1 MKMFQIREEA
11 ASEVFDLVPY
21 LRQIADAMDKHPDG
35 TDISLPW
42 YLIPKIEAH
51 CDNSN
56 IPFYR
61 LCGET
66 CSTAKTYS
74 QLLEY
79 ENQR

>member
-1 MKMFQIREEA
+1 MKMFQIREKA
-11 ASEVFDLVPY
+11 ASEVFDVSTY
-21 LRQIADAMDKHPDG
+21 LTQIVNAIDKCPDG
-35 TDISLPW
+35 ADISLPR
-42 YLIPKIEAH
+42 YLISRIEAH